1 MGSLSKSCHA
11 FRAPLLALRSD
22 HTRIVDA
29 CGARGAR
36 FPAVAAWFDPSLW
49 VMGLLR
55 MGAALRGGIGTS
67 LGLST
72 LLRLGFH
79 IDVWSDAIG
88 PGLRLPHPFNI
99 IIGEGVELGSNCTL
113 LHGVTLQNSQRTL
126 IGRGVVL
133 ANGVTVLAGSRI
145 GEGSLIGAASVV
157 RGEIPPAS
165 VAVGAPARVVRA
177 TRPGEAAI

>member
-1 MGSLSKSCHA
+1 MGSLSKSFHA
-11 FRAPLLALRSD
+11 FRVPLLALRSD
-22 HTRIVDA
+22 RARVIHARR
-29 CGARGAR
+29 ARGAR
-36 FPAVAAWFDPSLW
+36 FPEVSAWIDPSLW
-49 VMGLLR
+49 AMGLLR
-55 MGAALRGGIGTS
+55 MGAALRAGVGTS

-99 IIGEGVELGSNCTL
+99 IIGEGVELGPDCTL
-113 LHGVTLQNSQRTL
+113 LHGVTLQNSPGTR

-165 VAVGAPARVVRA
+165 VAVGVPARVVRA
-177 TRPGEAAI
+177 TRPGEAAV

>member
-1 MGSLSKSCHA
+1 MDSLLKSFHA
-11 FRAPLLALRSD
+11 FRAPLLALQAD
-22 HTRIVDA
+22 GTRLIDA
-29 CGARGAR
+29 CRARGALLPR
-36 FPAVAAWFDPSLW
+36 ASAALDSSLW
-49 VMGLLR
+49 ALALLR
-55 MGAALRGGIGTS
+55 LGAGFRGMLGTS

-99 IIGEGVELGSNCTL
+99 IIGEGVEIGPACTL
-113 LHGVTLQNSQRTL
+113 LHGVTLQNGPGTRVGQ
-126 IGRGVVL
+126 GVFL

-145 GEGSLIGAASVV
+145 GAGSLIGAASVV

-177 TRPGEAAI
+177 TRPGEVAP

>member
-1 MGSLSKSCHA
+1 MDLLLKSFHA
-11 FRAPLLALRSD
+11 LRAPLLALQADGARVINA
-22 HTRIVDA
+22 HR
-29 CGARGAR
+29 ARGA
-36 FPAVAAWFDPSLW
+36 
-49 VMGLLR
+49 LLPR
-55 MGAALRGGIGTS
+55 VGAALDASLWALVLLRLGAGFRGVLGTS
-67 LGLST
+67 LGTST

-99 IIGEGVELGSNCTL
+99 IIGEGVEIGPACTL
-113 LHGVTLQNSQRTL
+113 LHGVTLQNGSGTRVGQ
-126 IGRGVVL
+126 GVFL

-145 GEGSLIGAASVV
+145 GDGSLIGAASVV

-177 TRPGEAAI
+177 TRPSEAAT

>member
-1 MGSLSKSCHA
+1 MHLRSKPFPALRTAWRALRADGARVVNAHRAAGARVPRAAAVLDTSLWALGLIRLGAA
-11 FRAPLLALRSD
+11 FRGAL
-22 HTRIVDA
+22 
-29 CGARGAR
+29 
-36 FPAVAAWFDPSLW
+36 
-49 VMGLLR
+49 
-55 MGAALRGGIGTS
+55 GTS

-99 IIGEGVELGSNCTL
+99 IIGEGVEVGPACTL
-113 LHGVTLQNSQRTL
+113 LHGVTLQNGAGTR

-133 ANGVTVLAGSRI
+133 ANGVTVLAGARV
-145 GEGSLIGAASVV
+145 GEGSLVGAASVV

-177 TRPGEAAI
+177 TRPGEAA

>member
-1 MGSLSKSCHA
+1 L
-11 FRAPLLALRSD
+11 
-22 HTRIVDA
+22 
-29 CGARGAR
+29 
-36 FPAVAAWFDPSLW
+36 
-49 VMGLLR
+49 
-55 MGAALRGGIGTS
+55 GT
-67 LGLST
+67 ST

-99 IIGEGVELGSNCTL
+99 IIGEGVEIGPACTL
-113 LHGVTLQNSQRTL
+113 LHGVTLQNGSGTRVGQ
-126 IGRGVVL
+126 GVFL

-145 GEGSLIGAASVV
+145 GDGSLIGAASVV

-177 TRPGEAAI
+177 TRPSEAAT